1 VIDLHCHILPE
12 LDDGPKTWEESLDMA
27 RRAVDDGIQVVVAT
41 PHLFKNRRVE
51 IRETNSRELILATL
65 EEFRQRLRDA
75 AIPLAVLPGCD
86 VPLSLEAMDLLE
98 AGQVLTINDGQRY
111 LLLELPDT
119 ALPPALESICFRLQ
133 TKGLTPIITHPERHM
148 LFQEMPEK
156 LGRLL
161 DLGCLAQLTA
171 GSLLGNFGRRVA
183 KISRKLVKQGYI
195 HILASDAHNNR
206 SRPPELSQAV
216 QEMARLVGQDAA
228 LAMVTATPERIIQGQ
243 PFN

>member
-1 VIDLHCHILPE
+1 
-12 LDDGPKTWEESLDMA
+12 
-27 RRAVDDGIQVVVAT
+27 
-41 PHLFKNRRVE
+41 
-51 IRETNSRELILATL
+51 L

-98 AGQVLTINDGQRY
+98 AGQVLTLNDGQRY